1 LIKLILFGL
10 LVGVLA
16 SGSGLGGGFLVVPLL
31 IYLGKEAKMAVGT
44 SVLFVLLVAVSG
56 ALAHFRAGNID
67 WKTAAILAAGGVLG
81 AQFGPVLLAKVS
93 QADFKRG
100 FALLLVGTAVWLF
113 ASAR

>member
-1 LIKLILFGL
+1 MIKLILFGL
-10 LVGVLA
+10 LVGFLA

-44 SVLFVLLVAVSG
+44 SFLFVFIVAISG
-56 ALAHFRAGNID
+56 LLAHSRLGHVD
-67 WKTAAILAAGGVLG
+67 VRTGLVLAAGGILG
-81 AQFGPVLLAKVS
+81 AQLGPLLLAQVS
-93 QADFKRG
+93 EANFKRG

>member
-16 SGSGLGGGFLVVPLL
+16 SGTGLGGGFLVVPLL

-44 SVLFVLLVAVSG
+44 SVLFVLVVAVSG
-56 ALAHFRAGNID
+56 VLAHLRVGHVD
-67 WKTAAILAAGGVLG
+67 WKTALVLAAGGVVG
-81 AQFGPVLLAKVS
+81 AQLGPHLLAQVS
-93 QADFKRG
+93 EANFKRA